1 MLIHLQ
7 VALALDFQG
16 DPAVVDEL
24 RQHVVEELQAGVH
37 AGRTPT
43 VQVHTDIDVGLGGP
57 AGDHGAALGAA
68 DGLGNLRPVQLADH
82 GERIYVPG
90 LPDSPALTYGFPDV
104 VKEIPEIDEVVRL
117 CSPAVTF
124 GGNEV
129 LYAAAV
135 DPSFFRMFPFYRF
148 LEGNGDVLLSPSNV
162 IVSESFA
169 TRKELSLGD
178 DLLLDGTEY
187 TVGAIFKDV
196 NGTVFQSYELFL
208 AADLYKNHWQLF
220 DNFGSTITFL
230 KVRPG
235 TDRKALYDKL
245 ETVCKEVY
253 PDIYGRSFFDHLDLF
268 RYDELFFRETNL
280 QFRHGD
286 LKTIRVLLLVGLLLL
301 LSAIFNYVNLSV
313 ALTGK
318 RAKEMAMRQLSGASR
333 GRIVSKY
340 IGESILFTAVC
351 FGMGLLLAEA
361 FCPMM
366 NRLLSYPD
374 IPIRIIWSPGYIL
387 AYIGIV
393 IAVGAVC
400 GAIPAVMAGKYKA
413 LDVMKGGFRR
423 KTKMVFS
430 KVFIVI
436 QNALAVILVALA
448 VTMEAQMHKT
458 QNRPMHCN
466 IQDKFNLSFITMEDQ
481 TPLKDALERL
491 PFVKRIGKCSGVP
504 GTNPGGQYSVT
515 RDGKDIL
522 YRLYRMDSTAFRMF
536 DFEILKDYNAPIFNS
551 VWFSDDSFAATGFD
565 DDYQDISVLSQR
577 TTGCDQLAGVFKAFP
592 TNSANMGKEEYAIIS
607 VVRPE
612 DIWVGSYLIETDGD
626 RKEAQ
631 CTDYMPHI
639 LFKVNNPASLPAV
652 RAALEQTLEGR
663 DIDIVSYEEAMRAAY
678 DDSKKMR
685 NTMALGAVFSLLIAL
700 LGLIGFIRDESLRRS
715 KEMAVRKINGATT
728 QDILGVFAKDI
739 MKLSAVMAVIACI
752 AAFFVA
758 HKWLEQFAEKVSLNP
773 LYFISGAV
781 LVLLIVLGVVVLNC
795 LRIARANPVESLKN
809 E

>member
-1 MLIHLQ
+1 MG
-7 VALALDFQG
+7 LAVSLAFVIIIGSYVWQQY
-16 DPAVVDEL
+16 AVTREHPD
-24 RQHVVEELQAGVH
+24 
-37 AGRTPT
+37 
-43 VQVHTDIDVGLGGP
+43 
-57 AGDHGAALGAA
+57 
-68 DGLGNLRPVQLADH
+68 

-631 CTDYMPHI
+631 SKIMET
-639 LFKVNNPASLPAV
+639 
-652 RAALEQTLEGR
+652 
-663 DIDIVSYEEAMRAAY
+663 YEEYAREREVYLNYPSWLDENIEAAWEPARNNMR
-678 DDSKKMR
+678 
-685 NTMALGAVFSLLIAL
+685 LVEVFTLLSIIISL
-700 LGLIGFIRDESLRRS
+700 LGLLAMSTYYADEKSRDI
-715 KEMAVRKINGATT
+715 AVRK
-728 QDILGVFAKDI
+728 VFGGTVDTEAWHTIRDY
-739 MKLSAVMAVIACI
+739 MALVGIACI
-752 AAFFVA
+752 IGIPVAVYAAQEYLKDFIYRLEGYWWIFVA
-758 HKWLEQFAEKVSLNP
+758 A
-773 LYFISGAV
+773 
-781 LVLLIVLGVVVLNC
+781 VVVTLVFSMLSVLWQT
-795 LRIARANPVESLKN
+795 LRAARTNPALELKK